1 MLFVFCINDLPNNIL
16 SDVLL
21 FSDDTKVF
29 IISQP
34 PVEDEEDVLQRDLNR
49 LQAWS
54 KKWLLK
60 FHPDKCKRLAISR
73 NQYDGR
79 VTPLKLAASS
89 EVYNSVEIESVTC
102 KKDQG
107 IIVDKSLKFSRHIDS
122 VVKKANKIMGLI
134 RRTFDYLDINT
145 FRALFTTIGTNDV
158 KGLYLS
164 ILSI

>member
-1 MLFVFCINDLPNNIL
+1 MLFVFCINDLPDNIL

-60 FHPDKCKRLAISR
+60 FHPDKCI
-73 NQYDGR
+73 
-79 VTPLKLAASS
+79 
-89 EVYNSVEIESVTC
+89 IF
-102 KKDQG
+102 
-107 IIVDKSLKFSRHIDS
+107 IIVL
-122 VVKKANKIMGLI
+122 LI
-134 RRTFDYLDINT
+134 PISGY
-145 FRALFTTIGTNDV
+145 GE
-158 KGLYLS
+158 
-164 ILSI
+164 